1 MAIRRHTEL
10 KVYERAFAAAMS
22 IFDATKSFPKEE
34 RYSLV
39 DGSTVVGLCVQILP
53 KRGESDDTK
62 RHLSAS

>member
-1 MAIRRHTEL
+1 ML
-10 KVYERAFAAAMS
+10 KVYERAFATAMS

-39 DGSTVVGLCVQILP
+39 DQSDGRRGLCVRTSP
-53 KRGESDDTK
+53 KRGERDDTK